1 MACACT
7 LQSRPQVG
15 EVAGNTAKG
24 GAERIV
30 EAVGRDDSVVR
41 CGIERQGSDLIP
53 GARMVVDD
61 VCKRRKFVVD
71 LIVEHGEEIATLLRS
86 DQQVEGLIVI
96 KISSPEATVIAG
108 VVTCARAC
116 HATAL
121 KLVRQ
126 RSRNES
132 AIPIVARQINA

>member
-7 LQSRPQVG
+7 FQSRPQVG
-15 EVAGNTAKG
+15 EVAGDTAKG
-24 GAERIV
+24 GAKRIV

-41 CGIERQGSDLIP
+41 CSVERQGCDLIP

-71 LIVEHGEEIATLLRS
+71 LIVDHGEEIAALLRS

-96 KISSPEATVIAG
+96 KVFSPEATVIAG

-121 KLVRQ
+121 KLIRKA
-126 RSRNES
+126 SRHEG
-132 AIPIVARQINA
+132 AIP